1 MTGNWSD
8 LRSTPYGTRPVSA
21 MVFRSLVTGVT
32 ASAAG
37 LATPFIIQDLKID
50 IRTIINISATVGFF
64 LTFVAIAVGWW
75 ADRHPRVP
83 LLAWGGAI
91 SGLFSMLSGRATNAA
106 TLGPPWVLGGV
117 ASEMADVP
125 TFSLTAD
132 YYPPEARG
140 KVFTIF
146 NLVGTT
152 AALKP
157 TSTARIKTIF
167 HQRLRFTGFPP
178 ERVAGLLGY

>member
-1 MTGNWSD
+1 MTAPVMDRPEGPPAASANIPDPGRGRRGLAALTGNWSD

-75 ADRHPRVP
+75 ADRHPRIP

-91 SGLFSMLSGRATNAA
+91 SGLFSMLTSGRTWCGAPWSVTRSRSCATW
-106 TLGPPWVLGGV
+106 PRS
-117 ASEMADVP
+117 ASP
-125 TFSLTAD
+125 
-132 YYPPEARG
+132 
-140 KVFTIF
+140 
-146 NLVGTT
+146 
-152 AALKP
+152 
-157 TSTARIKTIF
+157 
-167 HQRLRFTGFPP
+167 
-178 ERVAGLLGY
+178 